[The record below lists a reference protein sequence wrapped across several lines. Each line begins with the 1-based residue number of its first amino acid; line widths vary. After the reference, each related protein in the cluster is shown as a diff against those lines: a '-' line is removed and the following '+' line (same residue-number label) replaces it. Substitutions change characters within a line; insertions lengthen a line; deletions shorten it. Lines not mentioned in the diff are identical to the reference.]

1 MNVKENDVVK
11 SADTIG
17 TIGSG
22 NPPFLHFEVRDGT
35 KPIDPTQFLTLK
47 SVKICFACYF
57 HIN

>member
-1 MNVKENDVVK
+1 MLKKMMIVK
-11 SADTIG
+11 SGETIG

-47 SVKICFACYF
+47 R
-57 HIN
+57 